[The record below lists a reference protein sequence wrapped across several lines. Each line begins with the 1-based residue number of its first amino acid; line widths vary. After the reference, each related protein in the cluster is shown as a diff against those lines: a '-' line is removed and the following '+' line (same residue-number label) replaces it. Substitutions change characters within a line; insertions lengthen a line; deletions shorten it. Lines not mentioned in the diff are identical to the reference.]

1 MNRDH
6 NDLERW
12 TLTPEQLKQFGFVPV
27 KENRK
32 HNPGSYN
39 TDEWR
44 IIREEALWHS
54 LRFIIKNMNDEEA
67 EEMDA
72 VVSKTR
78 RRLQDNN
85 DSFDAALYAFHKLAE
100 KESEELIPSSV
111 PRFIHENLSRWV
123 P

>member
-1 MNRDH
+1 MNRNH
-6 NDLERW
+6 HGLTRW
-12 TLTPEQLKQFGFVPV
+12 TLNPEQLKQLGFVPLE
-27 KENRK
+27 ENRK

-54 LRFIIKNMNDEEA
+54 LRFIIQNMNDEES

-72 VVSKTR
+72 VISKTR
-78 RRLQDNN
+78 RRLQDNK
-85 DSFDAALYAFHKLAE
+85 DSFDAARYAFHELAE
-100 KESEELIPSSV
+100 KESEGLTPSSV
-111 PRFIHENLSRWV
+111 PNFIHENLSRWV